1 MDNLAIL
8 GNVRFYSNVGRKKY
22 WMEIFMSV
30 RKKRRKRR
38 ISRKTELRIKISS
51 FIIICLAGVGVG
63 IWFFTSSTIYSLA
76 AVTRISLV
84 GYDSKGYVKAE
95 IDDSSL
101 TEEEQALKEVLDTV
115 EIDFSKEDNLSNGE
129 KVEILYSYD
138 KALAEQLGVKISD
151 AKTTFTVE
159 SLPQAEVITYEQLFA
174 DVEVQLEGTSPALTA
189 QVVNNSEHPYIRTM
203 EFSIRNPKELYQKG
217 DVIVVDAVFDEQ
229 EAIDYRYKVDT
240 GMNGYSKEY
249 PIENIDSYLMD
260 YEKITDE
267 MLDTLI
273 QAGTGCFTDANEYG
287 LRIFSEADCM
297 PIWINKKTTF
307 EWKNP
312 YVISAY
318 FNMAKENAMATAG
331 EYINDIKIVYGV
343 TLMQADGVN
352 CDAEIVVR
360 FNGIMEKADGSIDLA
375 IDSGS
380 MISASHKDKFIKNIV
395 RNKDNEE
402 NYESVKILE

>member
-1 MDNLAIL
+1 MDI
-8 GNVRFYSNVGRKKY
+8 KK
-22 WMEIFMSV
+22 
-30 RKKRRKRR
+30 RRRKRR
-38 ISRKTELRIKISS
+38 ISRKTELRIKIAS
-51 FIIICLAGVGVG
+51 FIIVCLVGAGIG
-63 IWFFTSSTIYSLA
+63 IWYFTNSTIYSLA
-76 AVTRISLV
+76 AVTKISLV

-101 TEEEQALKEVLDTV
+101 TEEEVALKEVLDTV

-129 KVEILYSYD
+129 QIEIIYTYD
-138 KALAEQLGVKISD
+138 EALAEELDVKISE

-159 SLPQAEVITYEQLFA
+159 NLPQAEEITLENLFE
-174 DVEVQLEGTSPALTA
+174 DVEIQFEGTSPALTA
-189 QVVNNSEHPYIRTM
+189 EVVNNSVHPYIQTM
-203 EFSIRNPKELYQKG
+203 DFTIRSPKEFYKKG
-217 DVIVVDAVFDEQ
+217 DVIVVDAIFDEQ
-229 EAIDYRYKVDT
+229 DAIDYRYAVEKGAD
-240 GMNGYSKEY
+240 GYSMEY

-273 QAGTGCFTDANEYG
+273 QAGTECFTDANEYG
-287 LRIFSEADCM
+287 LRIFSEANRM

-307 EWKNP
+307 EWRNP

-318 FNMAKENAMATAG
+318 FNVAKENAMATAG
-331 EYINDIKIVYGV
+331 EFMNDIKIVYGV

-375 IDSGS
+375 LDSGS
-380 MISASHKDKFIKNIV
+380 MISASHKDKFIKDIV
-395 RNKDNEE
+395 RNKYAED

>member
-1 MDNLAIL
+1 MDI
-8 GNVRFYSNVGRKKY
+8 KK
-22 WMEIFMSV
+22 
-30 RKKRRKRR
+30 RRRKRR
-38 ISRKTELRIKISS
+38 ISRKTELRIKIAS
-51 FIIICLAGVGVG
+51 FIIVCLVGAGIG
-63 IWFFTSSTIYSLA
+63 IWYFTNSTIYSLA
-76 AVTRISLV
+76 AVTKISLV

-101 TEEEQALKEVLDTV
+101 TEEEVALKEVLDTV

-129 KVEILYSYD
+129 QIEIIYTYD
-138 KALAEQLGVKISD
+138 EALAEELDVKISE

-159 SLPQAEVITYEQLFA
+159 NLPQAEEITLENLFE
-174 DVEVQLEGTSPALTA
+174 DVEIQFEGTSPALTA
-189 QVVNNSEHPYIRTM
+189 EVVNNSVHPYIQTM
-203 EFSIRNPKELYQKG
+203 DFTIRSPKEFYKKG
-217 DVIVVDAVFDEQ
+217 DVIIVDAIFDEQ
-229 EAIDYRYKVDT
+229 DAIDYRYAVEKGAD
-240 GMNGYSKEY
+240 GYSMEY

-273 QAGTGCFTDANEYG
+273 QAGTECFTDANEYG
-287 LRIFSEADCM
+287 LRIFSEANRM

-307 EWKNP
+307 EWRNP

-318 FNMAKENAMATAG
+318 FNVAKENAMATAG
-331 EYINDIKIVYGV
+331 EFMNDIKSVYGV

-375 IDSGS
+375 LDSGS
-380 MISASHKDKFIKNIV
+380 MISASHKDKFIKDIV
-395 RNKDNEE
+395 RNKYAED